1 MEECHPNCSS
11 GGWSRPPSSS
21 SGVMTRANVKALQAL
36 KVMKSYHDFD
46 STINLESLSTIRER
60 YSIPTKYVLHAPA
73 PGQRSYHPCHSGF
86 SISVDAL
93 EAGLMFLLHP
103 IKNQGSYYLIARAG
117 FKVDGTPSNNK
128 DIVNMNLLRGL
139 PKAGGG
145 CSSSG
150 AQTTIVPSLAA
161 APIAVDPAS
170 AHSPSTVQEIPPKE
184 VTRKVPESSGKR

>member
-11 GGWSRPPSSS
+11 GGWSGPPSSS

-103 IKNQGSYYLIARAG
+103 IKNM
-117 FKVDGTPSNNK
+117 
-128 DIVNMNLLRGL
+128 VNMNLLRGL

>member
-1 MEECHPNCSS
+1 MSKGCAVHCYA
-11 GGWSRPPSSS
+11 WLR
-21 SGVMTRANVKALQAL
+21 V
-36 KVMKSYHDFD
+36 
-46 STINLESLSTIRER
+46 
-60 YSIPTKYVLHAPA
+60 YVA
-73 PGQRSYHPCHSGF
+73 
-86 SISVDAL
+86 
-93 EAGLMFLLHP
+93 LLHP
-103 IKNQGSYYLIARAG
+103 LGVPSLVRLAYFLGEIIAPPRRVETYLTEQWL
-117 FKVDGTPSNNK
+117 VDVGLSPASR
-128 DIVNMNLLRGL
+128 VMLNMNLLRGL